1 MRFFHIKKVMH
12 VKVYT
17 CVGFSLSE
25 SYVCDF
31 FILKKSDARKSLHVR
46 WVFPCSESYVC
57 DFFISKKVM
66 HVKVYIGANLG
77 QAFSCCTHA
86 QKTNNRG
93 KRIAVCCCLDFARKI
108 LVERS
113 KDFIGIS
120 YFYTACFSSRALQDY
135 LVDPSTDFTEAV
147 DT

>member
-1 MRFFHIKKVMH
+1 MMHVKVYTCVGFSLFESYVCDFFILKKVMH

-17 CVGFSLSE
+17 CVGFSL
-25 SYVCDF
+25 
-31 FILKKSDARKSLHVR
+31 
-46 WVFPCSESYVC
+46 SESYVC